1 MAQYKNEN
9 GTWYIRC
16 RNPVTG
22 KVTTIRRNAK
32 TREPFKTKKKPK
44 IMRIILFPIRLI
56 FQ

>member
-32 TREPFKTKKKPK
+32 TREPFKTKN
-44 IMRIILFPIRLI
+44 
-56 FQ
+56 